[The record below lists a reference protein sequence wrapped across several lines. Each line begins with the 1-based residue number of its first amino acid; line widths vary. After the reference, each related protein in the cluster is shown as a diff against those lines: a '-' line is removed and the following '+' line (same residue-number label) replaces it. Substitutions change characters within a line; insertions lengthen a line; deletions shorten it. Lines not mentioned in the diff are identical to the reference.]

1 MYEVVK
7 KATDKDFLFFV
18 YEVAVSLFFG
28 LFDVCLEKCCPTM
41 NQNFILL
48 SCSNNSNNK
57 TTHVLRIFLLAP
69 RINTFSISLFPFIIA
84 MSLLYNNNYKLLF
97 PLLIV
102 SGRNNGFL
110 SFKHQNRVISTTL
123 PSKFF
128 SNQSH
133 SLYIFIHSFSISV
146 FFGLILFPRGTF
158 HISYLNYYN
167 CLQQVPS
174 LYKPFLLIHIKQSHA
189 IDPPKPQL

>member
-1 MYEVVK
+1 MVK
-7 KATDKDFLFFV
+7 KAKDKDFLFFV

-102 SGRNNGFL
+102 SGRNNG
-110 SFKHQNRVISTTL
+110 
-123 PSKFF
+123 SKFF